1 VVPGQQFRLSLDNQA
16 PAAALHLGSSASSIP
31 AWTIL
36 DRDGDDH
43 LDVFWSTGLAVDECV
58 AWNWSL
64 GWKRDLDHGAHV
76 AMVGQS
82 DPDLGATDRDSSP
95 AEADL
100 G

>member
-1 VVPGQQFRLSLDNQA
+1 M
-16 PAAALHLGSSASSIP
+16 P

-43 LDVFWSTGLAVDECV
+43 LDAFWSIGLAVDECV

-64 GWKRDLDHGAHV
+64 GWKRDPDHRAHV

-82 DPDLGATDRDSSP
+82 DPDLGATDMDSSP